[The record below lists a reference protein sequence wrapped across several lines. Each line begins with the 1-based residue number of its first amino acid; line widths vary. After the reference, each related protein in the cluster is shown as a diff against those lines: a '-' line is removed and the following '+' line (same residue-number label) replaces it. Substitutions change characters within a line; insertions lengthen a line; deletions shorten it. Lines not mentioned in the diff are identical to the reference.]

1 MALQP
6 EQEALSPP
14 PSKRLD
20 RLSVLVARP
29 NLLTNISGV
38 ERFYQRLIPR
48 HPDIRFT
55 VLQTPE
61 SIDGLPRLPN
71 VEIVPYRVALGRSLT
86 ANPGS
91 WIREALVREAWNI
104 AASVADR
111 SFDVVDG
118 TTNFPIA
125 HLLPAAFAAHRVK
138 AGLYSLGLHGWS
150 SESLANEF
158 DGALRGAL
166 VAELSAHEL
175 LALEAAD
182 QRYAFSPMCLD
193 DCRMRTALPVVA
205 LDPSDMLPVVKPGP
219 APNVPGGVMDLV
231 QIGARAGY
239 KGGDLLLHMLAGVP
253 KRLVGRARFI
263 GSDGRWGPDSRISPT
278 EHLRVCATQSSVEA
292 DFVDSP
298 SDAWIEAQ
306 VYARRTAV
314 ALCSRPRSETF
325 GFSAA
330 EALLHGTPVL
340 LSRYAGLARV
350 LRETWTWVP
359 AIIVDP
365 FDADSSRRS
374 ICDLA
379 ANYERH
385 RDQLREALTRRP
397 LYNSNADYLAPVFAS
412 DRCFSSSARA
422 AGADYV
428 ASIRFAEADPDG
440 PRPTTP
446 GATTSAA
453 FANISAP
460 DTDELLRSPIAGVWF
475 SARDAR
481 VRLSPRGW
489 SEDEDEGAWIV
500 GDPTSF
506 FLAVDQRPARIRLRV
521 RGFSLD
527 TASQKTAILE
537 LGTARDEQSLC
548 DGETE
553 IDLACAIPPDTT
565 LLGGRFLEI
574 KLRLPAYGIPVE
586 RGWSDPRRLRFF
598 VRKLRIDVID
608 AGSTAMREVP
618 RLSSDGIWPQ

>member
-1 MALQP
+1 VALQP

-61 SIDGLPRLPN
+61 STDGLPRLPN
-71 VEIVPYRVALGRSLT
+71 VEIVPYRAAFGRSLT

-125 HLLPAAFAAHRVK
+125 HLLPAAFAANRVK

-150 SESLANEF
+150 SESNANEF

-166 VAELSAHEL
+166 VAELSEHEL

-182 QRYAFSPMCLD
+182 LRYAFSPMCLD
-193 DCRMRTALPVVA
+193 DCRMRTALPVLA
-205 LDPSDMLPVVKPGP
+205 LDPGDMLPVVKPGP
-219 APNVPGGVMDLV
+219 APDVPGDVMDLV

-239 KGGDLLLHMLAGVP
+239 KGGDLLLHMLSGVP
-253 KRLVGRARFI
+253 KRLVGRARFV
-263 GSDGRWGPDSRISPT
+263 GSDGRWGPDSIISPT
-278 EHLRVCATQSSVEA
+278 EHLRACATQSSVEA

-298 SDAWIEAQ
+298 SDAWIETQ
-306 VYARRTAV
+306 VYGRRTAV

-350 LRETWTWVP
+350 LRDTWTWIP
-359 AIIVDP
+359 ATIVDP

-379 ANYERH
+379 ANYDRH
-385 RDQLREALTRRP
+385 RDQLRDALARRP
-397 LYNSNADYLAPVFAS
+397 LHSSSVNYLAPVFAS
-412 DRCFSSSARA
+412 DPDFSSAARA
-422 AGADYV
+422 AGAEYL
-428 ASIRFAEADPDG
+428 ASIRFTEADHDG
-440 PRPTTP
+440 LRPTMT
-446 GATTSAA
+446 GATTSSA
-453 FANISAP
+453 FANTSTV
-460 DTDELLRSPIAGVWF
+460 DTEELLRKPIAGDWF

-481 VRLSPRGW
+481 IRLSPRGW
-489 SEDEDEGAWIV
+489 SEDEDEGVWIV
-500 GDPTSF
+500 GDPASF
-506 FLAVDQRPARIRLRV
+506 FVAVDTRPARIRLRV
-521 RGFSLD
+521 SGFSPD
-527 TASQKTAILE
+527 TCSQKIAILE
-537 LGTARDEQSLC
+537 LGTAREEQPLC

-553 IDLACAIPPDTT
+553 IDLTCTVPPETT
-565 LLGGRFLEI
+565 LRGGRFLEI
-574 KLRLPAYGIPVE
+574 KLRLPAYAVPVE
-586 RGWSDPRRLRFF
+586 RGRSGDPRRLRFF
-598 VRKLRIDVID
+598 VRKLRIDVVE
-608 AGSTAMREVP
+608 AGLMAIQEAP
-618 RLSSDGIWPQ
+618 RQFSDGI